1 MFSTFLGVSARIKN
15 PCLYPENVPKK
26 RPFILEESLP
36 GGKLV
41 KCFKIIRMNNKTHP
55 TRDRG
60 DHFKVVR
67 LKSGQYKKTL
77 RSAFRHLNC
86 TCAPSYLQPQ

>member
-1 MFSTFLGVSARIKN
+1 MFSTFLGASAGIKN
-15 PCLYPENVPKK
+15 PCSYPENVPKN
-26 RPFILEESLP
+26 RTFIEESLP

-60 DHFKVVR
+60 DHFNVVG

-86 TCAPSYLQPQ
+86 TCASSYLQPQ